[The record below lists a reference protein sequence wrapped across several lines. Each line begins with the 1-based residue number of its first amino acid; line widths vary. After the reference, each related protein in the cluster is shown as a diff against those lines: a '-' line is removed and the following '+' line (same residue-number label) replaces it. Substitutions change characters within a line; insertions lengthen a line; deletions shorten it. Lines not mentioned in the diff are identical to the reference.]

1 MIRYGVIGTS
11 KITEEFIT
19 GAGEVDGLRLAAVYS
34 RTQSKGEKFALK
46 FGASKVYAD
55 IDKFAASDIDAVY
68 IASPNSLHYEQSKL
82 MLECGKHVICEKP
95 VTVTPDELRELQSL
109 AAGKGLVYME
119 AIMYLYSPARELLI
133 NAMKKI
139 GRITSVHFDYSQFSS
154 KYPLYRRGEL
164 PNVFNPK
171 FAAGCLMDLG
181 IYCIYPALDFW
192 GIPKN
197 ILSSAGFMKTGADG
211 YGSAILS
218 FNDKQVTL
226 TYSKLAQDFCGSQIL
241 GDEGTI
247 TIESISQ
254 LQNIKLYRHDGS
266 CEEVCCFT
274 PKTKLMGLEAKG
286 FYLYITEKEKY
297 GHKYNYACNL
307 ALDVSKVMQKIRE
320 QSSIAF

>member
-154 KYPLYRRGEL
+154 KYPLYRRGSAQCFSTQNL
-164 PNVFNPK
+164 LQ
-171 FAAGCLMDLG
+171 AA
-181 IYCIYPALDFW
+181 
-192 GIPKN
+192 
-197 ILSSAGFMKTGADG
+197 
-211 YGSAILS
+211 
-218 FNDKQVTL
+218 
-226 TYSKLAQDFCGSQIL
+226 
-241 GDEGTI
+241 
-247 TIESISQ
+247 
-254 LQNIKLYRHDGS
+254 
-266 CEEVCCFT
+266 
-274 PKTKLMGLEAKG
+274 
-286 FYLYITEKEKY
+286 
-297 GHKYNYACNL
+297 
-307 ALDVSKVMQKIRE
+307 
-320 QSSIAF
+320 